1 MKKLLLSLMLL
12 LPIFAAAQEKAT
24 YDEMVAGKDSVFI
37 KVERMPSYPG
47 GQKALFKF
55 LSENVHYPRAAEKKM
70 IEGRVI
76 CQFVVDRDGTIEDVQ
91 VVKSGGH
98 PSLDKEAVRVIKLMP
113 KWKPGLQDGKPV
125 RVRYTVPVNFRLK

>member
-1 MKKLLLSLMLL
+1 MKKLFLSLLLL
-12 LPIFAAAQEKAT
+12 LPVMAVAQEKAT
-24 YDEMVAGKDSVFI
+24 YDEMVAGNDSVFI

-47 GQKALFKF
+47 GQTALFKF

>member
-1 MKKLLLSLMLL
+1 MKKLLFSLMLL

-24 YDEMVAGKDSVFI
+24 YDEKDARKDAVFV

-55 LSENVHYPRAAEKKM
+55 LSENVHYPKAAQKKK

-91 VVKSGGH
+91 VVTSGGH
-98 PSLDKEAVRVIKLMP
+98 PSLDKEAVRVLKLMP
-113 KWKPGLQDGKPV
+113 KWKPGIQDGQPV

>member
-1 MKKLLLSLMLL
+1 MKKLFLSLMLL
-12 LPIFAAAQEKAT
+12 LTVFAAAQEKAT
-24 YDEMVAGKDSVFI
+24 YDEKGAGKDAVFV

-55 LSENVHYPRAAEKKM
+55 LSENVHYPKAAQKKR

-76 CQFVVDRDGTIEDVQ
+76 CQFVIEKDGTVTDVQ
-91 VVKSGGH
+91 VVTSGGH
-98 PSLDKEAVRVIKLMP
+98 PSLDKEAVRVLKLMP
-113 KWKPGLQDGKPV
+113 KWKPGIQDGQPV